1 MTSIKEW
8 QDSIREVDGWDE
20 AADLMDEDDVKRW
33 NEDKKLNPQKFKS
46 ALAMTVTSD
55 SMRTYL
61 FADNVWLR
69 AHAETLQG
77 KAPKQESM
85 QGELTTAPFPRS
97 HSRDRPLNRHDPSW
111 PCEQTRRFTKLTAHC
126 AIEPQCDRRKA

>member
-46 ALAMTVTSD
+46 ALAMTVASD

-69 AHAETLQG
+69 ATCGNAPGQSAE
-77 KAPKQESM
+77 AV
-85 QGELTTAPFPRS
+85 
-97 HSRDRPLNRHDPSW
+97 
-111 PCEQTRRFTKLTAHC
+111 
-126 AIEPQCDRRKA
+126 